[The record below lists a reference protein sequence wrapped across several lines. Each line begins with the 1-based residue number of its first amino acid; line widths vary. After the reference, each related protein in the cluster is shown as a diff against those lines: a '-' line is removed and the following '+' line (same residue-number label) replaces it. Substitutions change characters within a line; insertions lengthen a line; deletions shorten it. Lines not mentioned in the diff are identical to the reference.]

1 MKNEAEWVGSD
12 ENKDFY
18 QKVTRAIASEKQLE
32 LSYHVIM

>member
-12 ENKDFY
+12 ENKEYY

-32 LSYHVIM
+32 LSYM